1 MIFFVTQYTIDE
13 LLKDRKNTPQSDECK
28 KNFVIFILL
37 PGIPQWSTMIDRFIT
52 PPINL
57 KT

>member
-1 MIFFVTQYTIDE
+1 MISLRNTIDE